1 MKPDRESGIL
11 FSSRE
16 IGERIQQMVETIER
30 DYRDKDLVVIAV
42 LKGSVLFLADLVRG
56 FSRPLAFDFIGV
68 SSYGHSRTS
77 LGVISLE
84 KEISTEI
91 RDKDVLVV
99 DDILDSGR
107 TLGWVK
113 EHLAKFN
120 PRSVKICVLLQKAVR
135 RVIDVRADYIGFE
148 IPDVFIYGY
157 GLDYRDRYRHL
168 PYIAQLSE
176 SEVPPGEE
184 RSEEEA
190 AAPGALEV

>member
-1 MKPDRESGIL
+1 MSPGARDLKSDRQSGVL

-16 IGERIQQMVETIER
+16 IGERIRQMVESIER
-30 DYRDKDLVVIAV
+30 DYRDKELVVIAV

-77 LGVISLE
+77 LGVINLE
-84 KEISTEI
+84 KEISIDI

-113 EHLAKFN
+113 EHLGKFN
-120 PRSVKICVLLQKAVR
+120 PRSVKICVLLQKQAR
-135 RVIDVRADYIGFE
+135 RVIDVRADYVGFE

-168 PYIAQLSE
+168 PYIARLAE
-176 SEVPPGEE
+176 SEVPPGEN
-184 RSEEEA
+184 REE
-190 AAPGALEV
+190 

>member
-1 MKPDRESGIL
+1 MKNNTQPNIL
-11 FSSRE
+11 FSSKQIHDRLTVMVGE
-16 IGERIQQMVETIER
+16 IEK
-30 DYRDKDLVVIAV
+30 DYLDKDLVVVAV

-68 SSYGHSRTS
+68 SSYGNSRNS

-84 KEISTEI
+84 KQISIDI

-113 EHLAKFN
+113 EHLNKFG
-120 PRSVKICVLLQKAVR
+120 PRSVKICVLLRKKVE
-135 RVIDVRADYIGFE
+135 RVIEVEADYVGFTL
-148 IPDVFIYGY
+148 PDVFVYGY

-168 PYIAQLSE
+168 PYIAKLSDD
-176 SEVPPGEE
+176 EVPPGE
-184 RSEEEA
+184 SVEE
-190 AAPGALEV
+190 

>member
-1 MKPDRESGIL
+1 MKPDRESGVL
-11 FSSRE
+11 FSSGE
-16 IGERIQQMVETIER
+16 IGERIRQMVEAIEQ
-30 DYRDKDLVVIAV
+30 DYREKDLVVVAV

-77 LGVISLE
+77 LGVINLE
-84 KEISTEI
+84 KEISIDI

-113 EHLAKFN
+113 EHLTKFN
-120 PRSVKICVLLQKAVR
+120 PRTVKICVLLQKEVR

-176 SEVPPGEE
+176 SEVPPGE
-184 RSEEEA
+184 RMEE
-190 AAPGALEV
+190 

>member
-1 MKPDRESGIL
+1 MMTEQAKGVL
-11 FSSRE
+11 FTSRE
-16 IGERIQQMVETIER
+16 IEDRIRQMVETIER
-30 DYRDKDLVVIAV
+30 DYREKDLVVVAV

-77 LGVISLE
+77 LGVVNLE
-84 KEISTEI
+84 KEINTDI
-91 RDKDVLVV
+91 RDKDILVV

-113 EHLAKFN
+113 EHLQKFN
-120 PRSVKICVLLQKAVR
+120 PRSVRICVLLEKKAR
-135 RVIDVRADYIGFE
+135 RVIAVKADYVGFT

-176 SEVPPGEE
+176 TEVPPGET
-184 RSEEEA
+184 REE
-190 AAPGALEV
+190 

>member
-1 MKPDRESGIL
+1 LKPDRDTGLL
-11 FSSRE
+11 FSSRQIE
-16 IGERIQQMVETIER
+16 ERIKEMVRTIER
-30 DYRDKDLVVIAV
+30 DFRDKDLVVIAV

-77 LGVISLE
+77 LGVVSLE
-84 KEISTEI
+84 KEVSIEI

-120 PRSVKICVLLQKAVR
+120 PRSVKVCVLLQKKVK
-135 RVIDVRADYIGFE
+135 RVINVRADYVGFE

-168 PYIAQLSE
+168 PYIAQLPD
-176 SEVPPGEE
+176 SEVPPGE
-184 RSEEEA
+184 
-190 AAPGALEV
+190 GGG

>member
-1 MKPDRESGIL
+1 
-11 FSSRE
+11 
-16 IGERIQQMVETIER
+16 MVRTIER
-30 DYRDKDLVVIAV
+30 DFRDKDLVVIAV

-77 LGVISLE
+77 LGVVSLE
-84 KEISTEI
+84 KEVSIEI

-120 PRSVKICVLLQKAVR
+120 PRSVKVCVLLQKKVK
-135 RVIDVRADYIGFE
+135 RVINVRADYVGFE

-168 PYIAQLSE
+168 PYIAQLPD
-176 SEVPPGEE
+176 SEVPPGE
-184 RSEEEA
+184 
-190 AAPGALEV
+190 GGG

>member
-1 MKPDRESGIL
+1 ML

-16 IGERIQQMVETIER
+16 IRRRITRMVKAIER
-30 DYRDKDLVVIAV
+30 DYREKDLVVVAV

-68 SSYGHSRTS
+68 SSYGYSRTS
-77 LGVISLE
+77 LGMVTLE
-84 KEISTEI
+84 KEISTDI
-91 RDKDVLVV
+91 QGKDVLVV

-113 EHLAKFN
+113 EHLRKFN
-120 PRSVKICVLLQKAVR
+120 PRSVKICVLLRKEAK
-135 RVIDVRADYIGFE
+135 RVIEVEADYIGFT

-168 PYIAQLSE
+168 PYIAKLAE
-176 SEVPPGEE
+176 DEVPPGEPVAE
-184 RSEEEA
+184 
-190 AAPGALEV
+190 

>member
-1 MKPDRESGIL
+1 MKTDRQAEVL

-16 IGERIQQMVETIER
+16 IGERIRQMVETIER
-30 DYRDKDLVVIAV
+30 DYRDKELVVIAV

-77 LGVISLE
+77 LGVINLE
-84 KEISTEI
+84 KEISIDI

-107 TLGWVK
+107 TLGWVR
-113 EHLAKFN
+113 EHLKKFN
-120 PRSVKICVLLQKAVR
+120 PRTVKICVLLEKQAR
-135 RVIDVRADYIGFE
+135 RVIDVRADYVGFE

-176 SEVPPGEE
+176 SEVPPGENRE
-184 RSEEEA
+184 K
-190 AAPGALEV
+190 

>member
-1 MKPDRESGIL
+1 MKPDREAGVL
-11 FSSRE
+11 FSSDE
-16 IGERIQQMVETIER
+16 IDERIRQMVEAIER
-30 DYRDKDLVVIAV
+30 DYRGKDLVVVAV

-77 LGVISLE
+77 LGVINLE
-84 KEISTEI
+84 KEISTDI
-91 RDKDVLVV
+91 QGKDVLVV

-113 EHLAKFN
+113 EHLEKFK
-120 PRSVKICVLLQKAVR
+120 PRSIKICVLLGKEAR
-135 RVIDVRADYIGFE
+135 RVIDVKADYVGFA

-168 PYIAQLSE
+168 PYIAQLSG

-184 RSEEEA
+184 REE
-190 AAPGALEV
+190 

>member
-1 MKPDRESGIL
+1 
-11 FSSRE
+11 
-16 IGERIQQMVETIER
+16 MVRTIER
-30 DYRDKDLVVIAV
+30 DFRDKDLVVIAV

-77 LGVISLE
+77 LGVVSLE
-84 KEISTEI
+84 KEISIEI

-120 PRSVKICVLLQKAVR
+120 PRSVKVCVLLQKKVE
-135 RVIDVRADYIGFE
+135 RVINVRADYVGFE

-168 PYIAQLSE
+168 PYIAQLPD
-176 SEVPPGEE
+176 SEVPPGE
-184 RSEEEA
+184 RRV
-190 AAPGALEV
+190 G

>member
-1 MKPDRESGIL
+1 
-11 FSSRE
+11 
-16 IGERIQQMVETIER
+16 MVQTIER
-30 DYRDKDLVVIAV
+30 DFRDKDLVVIAV

-77 LGVISLE
+77 LGVVSLE
-84 KEISTEI
+84 KEVSIEI

-120 PRSVKICVLLQKAVR
+120 PRSVKVCVLLQKKVE
-135 RVIDVRADYIGFE
+135 RVINVRADYVGFE

-168 PYIAQLSE
+168 PYIAQLPD
-176 SEVPPGEE
+176 SEVPPGEG
-184 RSEEEA
+184 RV
-190 AAPGALEV
+190 G

>member
-1 MKPDRESGIL
+1 MMAEQAEGVL
-11 FSSRE
+11 FSSGE
-16 IGERIQQMVETIER
+16 IDERIRQMVRTIER
-30 DYRDKDLVVIAV
+30 DYRDKDLVVVAV

-77 LGVISLE
+77 LGVVNLE
-84 KEISTEI
+84 KEISLDI

-113 EHLAKFN
+113 EHLQKFN
-120 PRSVKICVLLQKAVR
+120 PRSVKICVLLKKEAE
-135 RVIDVRADYIGFE
+135 RVLDVQANYVGFN
-148 IPDVFIYGY
+148 IPNVFIYGY

-176 SEVPPGEE
+176 FEVPPGEE
-184 RSEEEA
+184 AREE
-190 AAPGALEV
+190 